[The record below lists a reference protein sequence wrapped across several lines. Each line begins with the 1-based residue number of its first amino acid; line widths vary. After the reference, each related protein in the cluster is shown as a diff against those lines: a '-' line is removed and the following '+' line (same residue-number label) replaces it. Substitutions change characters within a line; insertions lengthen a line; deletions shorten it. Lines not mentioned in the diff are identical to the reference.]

1 MLEEHFPGVDIKVF
15 YLCKANMVPLLS
27 PQALRESNYGV
38 ISVCRPLECER
49 ILREIGAKWN
59 GLIWIAE
66 DVAMLD
72 ASMDVVTSRT
82 VRIYVKEGK
91 SVRHWMGDLID
102 EYFRVHRVG
111 AKMMGDELWETQERQ
126 LPHVAARPTLPPM
139 AKHHE
144 QLRSL
149 HQQQHV
155 LQGNFSSI
163 GVNSVN
169 GSIINSP
176 GREYIPSPAARQ
188 LLPSLNSV
196 LNQTIGNGVGPGPHA
211 LRGGGNSMGGTKAHN
226 DDTISVISELT
237 TFSQAYRGK
246 QKRYNKKPS
255 APPLLQP
262 LMR

>member
-72 ASMDVVTSRT
+72 AS
-82 VRIYVKEGK
+82 
-91 SVRHWMGDLID
+91 ID

-163 GVNSVN
+163 GANSVN